1 MRTVITFKPGCT
13 NYGVN
18 VWNDIK
24 RLVAESLWF
33 ATHEL
38 VKQHGR
44 KAAKEVF
51 FYAKEHEFWSPQ
63 VKKLAREWLD
73 TLLDSTQY
81 DCVKWFC
88 GMWGSRLSLA
98 FESGIRQES
107 TKYLAEQDVSISAM
121 FESEENKFI
130 ITNPHI
136 DFIMRKILVE
146 LANKDYGTLVIDE
159 VDKNQQKEKS
169 LMDNDKVREFFSKPA
184 LDCWF

>member
-51 FYAKEHEFWSPQ
+51 FYATEHKFWSPQ
-63 VKKLAREWLD
+63 VNKLAHEWLD

-88 GMWGSRLSLA
+88 NMWGLRLTLP

-130 ITNPHI
+130 ITNPYI
-136 DFIMRKILVE
+136 DFIMRKILAE
-146 LANKDYGTLVIDE
+146 LANKDYGTLVIE
-159 VDKNQQKEKS
+159 EQKEENQPKS
-169 LMDNDKVREFFSKPA
+169 ILDNEEVREYFSKPA
-184 LDCWF
+184 PDCWF